1 MAQALFASGSFAR
14 QPPSSLSTIEDKAL
28 TGREGC
34 VRRQQKRG
42 QSGNFLRRPEPL
54 QRQSCGALTDLPSA
68 VLPSLHIG
76 EHITRAYCIDSDLW
90 RQFEGQCLRHF
101 DYACFADVICHIVR
115 NTNEP
120 AHRGSINDDPG
131 GGCTP
136 HQCRG
141 ALGHEESSTEVTSR
155 TCCQVSGVTSKHASR
170 TLTPALL
177 KTASTPHHSRCSC
190 SKAPT
195 TSLYTDTSPG
205 IAISA
210 MPAFSDMAVSQS
222 NTATRAPAKA
232 NRRTMAAPIPAAPP
246 VTRMRRGVPVL
257 MAGVADGRR
266 AGWLIRPAPCTGSIR
281 AGSEPLPAPKR
292 NLCYRRPR
300 CRPPSPDFLY
310 VSRVT
315 SFWHLTNMCA
325 ACCVSDD
332 ARRQLLDV
340 GSGCA

>member
-28 TGREGC
+28 TGRESC

-90 RQFEGQCLRHF
+90 REFEGQCLRHF

-141 ALGHEESSTEVTSR
+141 ALGHEERPGEVNVEDMLPGFWCHIQAR
-155 TCCQVSGVTSKHASR
+155 LAHADAR
-170 TLTPALL
+170 IVEDCVDTAPLALQLL
-177 KTASTPHHSRCSC
+177 KGSDHVVVHRYIARNRDFRHARLLGYGRVAIKYSDACSRQGKPAYHGCPYSGGPTRHQD
-190 SKAPT
+190 APGCPRAHGR
-195 TSLYTDTSPG
+195 SGGRPPGRLADT
-205 IAISA
+205 
-210 MPAFSDMAVSQS
+210 
-222 NTATRAPAKA
+222 
-232 NRRTMAAPIPAAPP
+232 
-246 VTRMRRGVPVL
+246 
-257 MAGVADGRR
+257 
-266 AGWLIRPAPCTGSIR
+266 
-281 AGSEPLPAPKR
+281 AGSM
-292 NLCYRRPR
+292 YRVHTR
-300 CRPPSPDFLY
+300 
-310 VSRVT
+310 
-315 SFWHLTNMCA
+315 WK
-325 ACCVSDD
+325 
-332 ARRQLLDV
+332 
-340 GSGCA
+340 